1 MFAKR
6 WMAGLALCA
15 GIMAAPVGAQALTGF
30 GLGLQAGY
38 GSVEA
43 ELQVPGGYFL
53 DVGIPWFVAALDA
66 STSGIRPGLPLGA
79 KVGAQ
84 WDLVGPLKLRAGPRV
99 IYAPRHGDPCCGEDR
114 DLTRTYG
121 FADVGA
127 RLELPMGLVFGADAA
142 LLGFDKETGSSTEFR
157 GPADALPFSQAYV
170 GWFLSF

>member
-6 WMAGLALCA
+6 WMAGVALCA
-15 GIMAAPVGAQALTGF
+15 GLWAAPVGARAITGF
-30 GLGLQAGY
+30 GLGMQAGY

-53 DVGIPWFVAALDA
+53 DVGIPWFVAAIDA
-66 STSGIRPGLPLGA
+66 STSGLHPSLPLGA

-84 WDLVGPLKLRAGPRV
+84 WDLVGPLKLRSGLRA
-99 IYAPRHGDPCCGEDR
+99 IYAPRRGDSDQ
-114 DLTRTYG
+114 DLTRTLA

-142 LLGFDKETGSSTEFR
+142 LLGVDKEKGSSTDFR
-157 GPADALPFSQAYV
+157 GPADALPFSQVYV
-170 GWFLSF
+170 GWLLTF